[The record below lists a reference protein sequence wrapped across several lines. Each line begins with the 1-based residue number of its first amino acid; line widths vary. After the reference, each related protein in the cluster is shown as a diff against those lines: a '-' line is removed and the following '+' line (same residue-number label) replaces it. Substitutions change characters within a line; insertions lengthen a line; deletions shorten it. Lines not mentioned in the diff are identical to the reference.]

1 MPMGGS
7 GGYNVKQR
15 GFQKIKHAL
24 YSTLPA
30 TIIITKGAE
39 QRTREGT
46 IGDRLSI
53 SPFTVLILIRCTSC
67 LSIMLERD
75 MDSCAYYPRR
85 IIRRKVLDGRRIMNC
100 SAPGETRTH
109 DNQIRSQVL
118 YPLSY
123 GRIERVLGEQAP
135 SPP

>member
-24 YSTLPA
+24 YSTLAAP
-30 TIIITKGAE
+30 IITTRGAE
-39 QRTREGT
+39 QQTLEGT

-53 SPFTVLILIRCTSC
+53 SLFTVLILIRCTSC

-85 IIRRKVLDGRRIMNC
+85 IIRKKVYAGRRITSC
-100 SAPGETRTH
+100 SVGDVE
-109 DNQIRSQVL
+109 
-118 YPLSY
+118 
-123 GRIERVLGEQAP
+123 
-135 SPP
+135 SPK